1 MRAHEFLSEAPTLAP
16 QELFKYSGGRKDR
29 VPLFLQ
35 KIKNQEPFTVKTKTG
50 SEEIVLDPAEY
61 DRVEAWTTT
70 RSDKSIKIKARDDNR
85 MVPIGA
91 IKKTKEFGGEEAGQR
106 ERVEQGQIEGI
117 AQELE
122 AAKAGKPFVTLIVGG
137 KKVRAASVEKERG
150 SVGGRAPKSDMT
162 VLDEEGNAVAWVS
175 LKDTTF
181 RWGGWHHL
189 SAVPEIAQWLDRIR
203 AVNNG
208 VFEPGQS
215 FGLNISDDIKQKIIY
230 GKEFGKAP
238 GFSNVDAAMIGW
250 TSVKKQGNA
259 YVLSADAVYSNGD
272 IPQGKHNPYLV
283 MRYMTGRSDLGFK
296 NARGETNTMGEGRKV
311 KWLDTDADV
320 ESAKKMFS
328 DEAAHKASIAG
339 LKPKQRAAANKEF
352 KASRQ
357 TPTPTPTPTATD
369 TPTLEK

>member
-1 MRAHEFLSEAPTLAP
+1 MRFYEFLSEEATLAP
-16 QELFKYSGGRKDR
+16 KELFKYSGGRKDR
-29 VPLFLQ
+29 VPLFLKKLKDQ
-35 KIKNQEPFTVKTKTG
+35 SPFTVKTKTG
-50 SEEIVLDPAEY
+50 FEEIYLDPAEY

-85 MVPIGA
+85 MIPIGK
-91 IKKTKEFGGEEAGQR
+91 IKKTKEFGGEEPGQR

-122 AAKAGKPFVTLIVGG
+122 SAKAGQPFVTLIVGD

-162 VLDEEGNAVAWVS
+162 VLDEKNNAVAWVS
-175 LKDTTF
+175 LKDTRF
-181 RWGGWHHL
+181 RWGGWQHL
-189 SAVPEIAQWLDRIR
+189 LAVPEIAQWLDRIR
-203 AVNNG
+203 AVNGG

-215 FGLNISDDIKQKIIY
+215 FGLKISDDIKQKIIY
-230 GKEFGKAP
+230 GKEFGGAS
-238 GFSNVDAAMIGW
+238 GFSNVDAVMIGW
-250 TSVKKQGNA
+250 TTVKKQEND
-259 YVLSADAVYSNGD
+259 YVLSADTVYSNGD
-272 IPQGKHNPYLV
+272 IPQGKHDPYLV

-296 NARGETNTMGEGRKV
+296 NARGETNTADEGRKV

-328 DEAAHKASIAG
+328 DEATHKASIAG

-357 TPTPTPTPTATD
+357 TPAPTATD